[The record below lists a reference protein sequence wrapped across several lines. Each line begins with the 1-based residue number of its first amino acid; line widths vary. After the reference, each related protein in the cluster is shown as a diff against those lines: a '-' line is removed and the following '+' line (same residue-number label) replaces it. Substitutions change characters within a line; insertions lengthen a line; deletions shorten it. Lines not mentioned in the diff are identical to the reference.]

1 MIQPVVL
8 ASIFYGE
15 NIAHLFDDAHH
26 RPVAR
31 RVRTDSTHIAV
42 RQIITASTIF
52 NITAKTVYGSRHAP
66 HLLLVHAQH
75 VQGKPQGSAPSYS
88 RQAGEL
94 PHRII
99 KQFRH
104 LVIVWP
110 LSGLLVLRNDSE
122 VNRLSVPQSRQAPIL
137 CCRRQSLSLSNR
149 RTTTA
154 PPPSSPRAE

>member
-8 ASIFYGE
+8 AGISMERTSPTCSTTHTTDRSRDGSEQIVHTSLSDKLLQRAQYL
-15 NIAHLFDDAHH
+15 ISLRKRSMAA
-26 RPVAR
+26 VMR
-31 RVRTDSTHIAV
+31 RTSSSSMRSMCRVSRRAV
-42 RQIITASTIF
+42 RRPIPGRRES
-52 NITAKTVYGSRHAP
+52 S
-66 HLLLVHAQH
+66 
-75 VQGKPQGSAPSYS
+75 
-88 RQAGEL
+88 